1 MIDSR
6 VSKWVLLGGL
16 LGALSASPGC
26 KTSDGSEQPT
36 PEANA
41 QGSMPASTTL
51 QGGRPSNAP
60 RFVTVAPNGPV
71 EPLIADVLA
80 KNKDKTVLVYAG
92 ASWCEPCQ
100 RFHHAVEEGKLDS
113 RLQGF
118 AFIQFDMEA
127 DRDRIIEAGYKSVYI
142 PLFYVPLPDGHASA
156 KHIEGSITGEGSPN
170 EITPRLLALVGK

>member
-1 MIDSR
+1 MIDRRLSR
-6 VSKWVLLGGL
+6 WAYLGCLCGV
-16 LGALSASPGC
+16 LSASPAC
-26 KTSDGSEQPT
+26 KTSDGSESPT
-36 PEANA
+36 PEATV
-41 QGSMPASTTL
+41 QTQKPASTTL

-60 RFVTVAPNGPV
+60 RFVTVAADGPV

-100 RFHHAVEEGKLDS
+100 RFHHALEEGRLDS
-113 RLQGF
+113 QLQGF
-118 AFIQFDMEA
+118 TFIQFDVDA

-142 PLFYVPLPDGHASA
+142 PLFYVPLPDGHAST